1 MSLATRIT
9 ALASRIGLEVKTKI
23 DASHPGVA
31 KAWVCFGYAGGQV
44 VIRASYNVG
53 SITRLGT
60 GRYRVPFAN
69 AMPNADYCWVA
80 STLKDTN
87 IFGVMQR
94 IALVRASGDTQTAQH
109 LDVSCA
115 SSTAATD
122 ADEFNVTVFH

>member
-1 MSLATRIT
+1 MSLATRIS

-31 KAWVCFGYAGGQV
+31 KAWVCFGYTDSQV
-44 VIRASYNVG
+44 VIRASYNVA
-53 SITRLGT
+53 SVTRLAT
-60 GRYRVPFAN
+60 GRYRVTFAN
-69 AMPNADYCWVA
+69 AMPDANYCWVA
-80 STLKDTN
+80 STLKNTN
-87 IFGVMQR
+87 IFGLQR

-115 SSTAATD
+115 SSTAAAD

>member
-1 MSLATRIT
+1 MSLATRLT

-31 KAWVCFGYAGGQV
+31 KAWVCFGYVSNQV
-44 VIRASYNVG
+44 VIRASYNVA
-53 SITRLGT
+53 SVARLGA
-60 GRYRVPFAN
+60 GRYRVTFAS
-69 AMPNADYCWVA
+69 AMPDADYCWVA
-80 STLKDTN
+80 SALKNAT
-87 IFGVMQR
+87 ILGLQR
-94 IALVRASGDTQTAQH
+94 IALVRASADTKTAQH

>member
-31 KAWVCFGYAGGQV
+31 RAWVCFGYAGGQV
-44 VIRASYNVG
+44 VIRASYNVA
-53 SITRLGT
+53 SVTRLAT
-60 GRYRVPFAN
+60 GRYRVSFAS

-80 STLKDTN
+80 STLKN
-87 IFGVMQR
+87 ASILGLQR
-94 IALVRASGDTQTAQH
+94 IALVRASADTKTAQH

>member
-1 MSLATRIT
+1 MSLASRLT

-23 DASHPGVA
+23 NASHPGVA
-31 KAWVCFGYAGGQV
+31 RAWVCFGYAGGQV
-44 VIRASYNVG
+44 VIRASYNVA
-53 SITRLGT
+53 SVTRLAT
-60 GRYRVPFAN
+60 GRYRVTFAS

-80 STLKDTN
+80 STLKNAT
-87 IFGVMQR
+87 ILGLQR
-94 IALVRASGDTQTAQH
+94 IALVRASADTKTALH

>member
-1 MSLATRIT
+1 MSLASRIST
-9 ALASRIGLEVKTKI
+9 LASRIGLEVKTKI

-44 VIRASYNVG
+44 VIRASYNVA
-53 SITRLGT
+53 SVTRLAT
-60 GRYRVPFAN
+60 GRYRVTFAS
-69 AMPNADYCWVA
+69 AMPDADYCWVA
-80 STLKDTN
+80 STLKNTT
-87 IFGVMQR
+87 ILGLQR
-94 IALVRASGDTQTAQH
+94 IALVRASADAKTAQH

>member
-1 MSLATRIT
+1 MSLASRIT

-31 KAWVCFGYAGGQV
+31 RSWVCFGYTGSQV
-44 VIRASYNVG
+44 VIRASYNVA
-53 SITRLGT
+53 SVTRLAT
-60 GRYRVPFAN
+60 GRYRVSFAS

-80 STLKDTN
+80 STLKSAS
-87 IFGVMQR
+87 ILGLQR
-94 IALVRASGDTQTAQH
+94 IALVRASADTKTAQH

>member
-1 MSLATRIT
+1 MSLASRIT

-31 KAWVCFGYAGGQV
+31 RAWVCFGYTGSQV
-44 VIRASYNVG
+44 VIRASYNVA
-53 SITRLGT
+53 SVTRLAT
-60 GRYRVPFAN
+60 GRYRVSFAS

-80 STLKDTN
+80 STLKNTT
-87 IFGVMQR
+87 ILGLQR
-94 IALVRASGDTQTAQH
+94 IALVRASVDTKSAQH